1 MRKATES
8 RRSRPGYC
16 PHNLRKEITDHTM
29 NEIQVFKNPEFGE
42 VRIVSINNEPWFVGK
57 DVAQVL
63 GYTDINHTIL
73 DHVDTED
80 RVNSK
85 TQGQNAPE
93 LGQRGGWLINESG
106 LYSLILSSKLP
117 TAKAFKRWVT
127 SEVLPAIRRNG
138 GYIAGQENM
147 TDQEIMARALFVA
160 QKTIESKNRQIA
172 EMQPKALFA
181 DSVAAS
187 SSTILVGE
195 LAKILR
201 QNGVDI
207 GEKRLFAWMRDNGYL
222 IRRKGSDYNM
232 PTQKSVEMEL
242 LWTKE
247 TVISHSNG
255 HTTVSKTPKVTGKG
269 QQYFINKF
277 LSTVP
282 TE

>member
-1 MRKATES
+1 
-8 RRSRPGYC
+8 
-16 PHNLRKEITDHTM
+16 M

-63 GYTDINHTIL
+63 GYKDTSDAL
-73 DHVDTED
+73 KKHVDAD
-80 RVNSK
+80 DKLGRRFADS
-85 TQGQNAPE
+85 GQNRE
-93 LGQRGGWLINESG
+93 MYIINESG

-282 TE
+282 IE